1 MGRSA
6 SSRARLVVVAS
17 LGVVVLIAGCSGSS
31 GGSANGPTGSQK
43 ETSSS
48 QSPTESTN
56 TTGSSLTPTA
66 TPTSTPTPTP
76 KKKKKRNVIAWILS
90 LGPGAPAGPPEFT
103 AYRELQQLRCN
114 KVFDRV
120 AELKEPAQTLYTGA
134 ARACLAAFDGRS
146 ELWPRAA
153 AAHDAVAGRS
163 GELNCMDLAAL
174 ALLERLVTLHTQHP
188 DRSFQNASTNQAQ
201 APPCPTINGLT
212 PDHGPAGT
220 LVRMTGQHLGGNV
233 VGVDVV
239 DSLGNSQP
247 AEGVTEVGGDLEFT
261 MPEAPPSDA
270 SSLACIVVRASPDW
284 SADGAMFTYESGTA
298 GSPTTFACP
307 PAEAG

>member
-1 MGRSA
+1 MGRRA
-6 SSRARLVVVAS
+6 GSRARLVVAAS
-17 LGVVVLIAGCSGSS
+17 LGVVVLTAGCGGSS
-31 GGSANGPTGSQK
+31 GGTANGPTASQT

-48 QSPTESTN
+48 QSPS
-56 TTGSSLTPTA
+56 GSA
-66 TPTSTPTPTP
+66 KTSGTSDTPTPTP
-76 KKKKKRNVIAWILS
+76 TPTRTKKKHNVIAWILS
-90 LGPGAPAGPPEFT
+90 LGPGAPDGPPEFT
-103 AYRELQQLRCN
+103 AYRELQQLRCSR
-114 KVFDRV
+114 VFDRV
-120 AELKEPAQTLYTGA
+120 GELKEPAQTLYTGA
-134 ARACLAAFDGRS
+134 ARACLAAFSGRGD
-146 ELWPRAA
+146 LWPGAA

-174 ALLERLVTLHTQHP
+174 ALLERLVTLHNQHP
-188 DRSFQNASTNQAQ
+188 DRSFLSASTSQAQ
-201 APPCPTINGLT
+201 APPCPTIGGLT

-220 LVRMTGQHLGGNV
+220 VVRMTGQHLGGNV

-261 MPEAPPSDA
+261 MPQAPPAGA

-284 SADGAMFTYESGTA
+284 SADGAMFTYESETA

-307 PAEAG
+307 SAGTG